1 MPRWKCCMD
10 LSISW
15 WVWIVIGF
23 ALLLAELLTPGGFY
37 IVFFGVGGVV
47 VGLLKAL
54 GLVSSFAIEGLL
66 FVVLSL
72 AGLAV
77 FRKPLQQ
84 RFTQLTPQ
92 IPVDEIEKESVTA
105 IDDIPAGGI
114 GKVELRGT
122 PWNAHN
128 AGTDPIF
135 KAQRCR
141 IDRIDGIT
149 LHVRPVNPA
158 A

>member
-1 MPRWKCCMD
+1 MD
-10 LSISW
+10 LNIAW

-37 IVFFGVGGVV
+37 IAFFGMGGIV
-47 VGLLKAL
+47 VGLLKAM
-54 GLVSSFAIEGLL
+54 GLITSFTIEGLL
-66 FVVLSL
+66 FVGISL
-72 AGLAV
+72 AGLAF

-84 RFTQLTPQ
+84 RFKQLTPQ
-92 IPVDEIEKESVTA
+92 IPVDEIERESATA

-128 AGTDPIF
+128 AGTDPIL
-135 KAQRCR
+135 KSQRCR
-141 IDRIDGIT
+141 IERIDGIT
-149 LHVRPVNPA
+149 LHVRA